1 MGSFS
6 GVLFDG
12 QNFQQTVELAR
23 QKALLG
29 QNRLVD
35 LAQNITNF
43 RNGLTHSNSNNLLV
57 NSEKLLRKNVTGV
70 LNQDIS
76 YNVLLSVS
84 DIAQQQQQLNNNTE
98 VFANLPYKQG
108 GLLKSGTRIQ
118 GNLYAQDMRPVGG
131 DYNEWLKVVIP
142 NSFGGS
148 VIIDSKY
155 INYDNAS
162 NSISLNN
169 EYKIELII
177 VGIIV
182 LGLLLSED

>member
-1 MGSFS
+1 M
-6 GVLFDG
+6 
-12 QNFQQTVELAR
+12 
-23 QKALLG
+23 
-29 QNRLVD
+29 
-35 LAQNITNF
+35 
-43 RNGLTHSNSNNLLV
+43 
-57 NSEKLLRKNVTGV
+57 
-70 LNQDIS
+70 
-76 YNVLLSVS
+76 
-84 DIAQQQQQLNNNTE
+84 
-98 VFANLPYKQG
+98 PYKQG